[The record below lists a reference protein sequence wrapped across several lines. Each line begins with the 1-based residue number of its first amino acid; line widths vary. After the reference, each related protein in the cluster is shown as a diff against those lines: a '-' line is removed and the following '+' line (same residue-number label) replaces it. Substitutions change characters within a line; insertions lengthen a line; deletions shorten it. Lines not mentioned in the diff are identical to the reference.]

1 MYSYEIDSTMKQFN
15 YTLPSYLYL
24 QITDTSPQI
33 SSIKYSPYDGMYELC
48 TDDGGHWIFS
58 VYYAKKNKQK
68 LSREKGANI

>member
-1 MYSYEIDSTMKQFN
+1 MKQFN
-15 YTLPSYLYL
+15 YALPSYLYL

-58 VYYAKKNKQK
+58 VYYQKTNKNYHDKK
-68 LSREKGANI
+68 EKTYDDN